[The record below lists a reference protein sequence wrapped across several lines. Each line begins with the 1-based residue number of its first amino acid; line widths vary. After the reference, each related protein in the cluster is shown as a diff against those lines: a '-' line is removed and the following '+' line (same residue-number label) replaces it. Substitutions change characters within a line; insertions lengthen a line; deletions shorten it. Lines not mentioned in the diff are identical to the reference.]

1 MKSLMSILICLAVVF
16 VSNSVADDVVLSAQA
31 KLKQLGYYHGM
42 VDGQMGSQ
50 TAAAIRRFQLAQK
63 LKVTGEMN
71 AQTLRRLGVAAPKM
85 RGPKRAVS
93 PSPGYV
99 NLATLFKGGPFISV
113 GPETQI
119 MVIRQAQKNLKLL
132 GYYGGPIDG
141 LPSRP
146 LVTSPRVA
154 TKRWVPV
161 ADGGRFDETTLKGLS
176 LMPND

>member
-16 VSNSVADDVVLSAQA
+16 VSSSIADDVVLSVQA

-85 RGPKRAVS
+85 RGPKRAAS
-93 PSPGYV
+93 PAPGYV

-119 MVIRQAQKNLKLL
+119 LVIRQAQKNLKLL
-132 GYYGGPIDG
+132 GYYSGPIDG

-146 LVTSPRVA
+146 LVTSLKAWQRSA
-154 TKRWVPV
+154 GFRQT
-161 ADGGRFDETTLKGLS
+161 GRFDETTLKGLS